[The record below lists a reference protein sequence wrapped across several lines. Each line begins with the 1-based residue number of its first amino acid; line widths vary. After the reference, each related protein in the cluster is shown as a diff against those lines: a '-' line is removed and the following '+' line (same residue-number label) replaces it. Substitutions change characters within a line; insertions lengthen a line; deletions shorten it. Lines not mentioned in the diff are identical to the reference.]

1 MITDK
6 VISVVEVVTN
16 ADEVVVADMIEVVVE
31 DVVALIEADF
41 VDADVVVVRPRCPSV
56 LPTMLIPIKANIWSA
71 GRVCSNV
78 ECMDQFIWKPKHPIL
93 CLMNARIKP
102 SRISLCSGIAKY
114 RCPNVNSFC
123 K

>member
-1 MITDK
+1 MNHMITDK
-6 VISVVEVVTN
+6 VISVKEVEVVTN
-16 ADEVVVADMIEVVVE
+16 ADEVDVAD
-31 DVVALIEADF
+31 LIEADF

-114 RCPNVNSFC
+114 RCP
-123 K
+123 